1 MSSRALARIRAE
13 RARRGLGLHDF
24 IREAWPFVDP
34 VHGIFGRYTRT
45 LCWILEQVLKGRIR
59 RLIINVPPGH
69 MKSLTVSVF
78 WPAWAWLFRPE
89 IRFAFTSYRGDLA
102 LRDADRSRDLIRS
115 EFYQDLLL
123 GRPQGWRLLRAGQDT
138 KSRFANTEGGYR
150 FSSAVAG
157 IMGEGGDIVVFDD
170 PHNVEQAESDS
181 VRDEIVRKIRLA
193 LPTRVR
199 SRTGAVVVIMQRLH
213 PLDLTGVFLDEE
225 GQLWTH
231 LCLPARFELD
241 HPHPCLFDWRKTEGE
256 LLFPE
261 LFDNE
266 RILELELG
274 LTDYGTSGQ
283 LQQRPHPREGSMFKR
298 EDFKIIDAAEV
309 PKGGTIVRGWDLAAT
324 DASQVNAKRAAW
336 TVGLRLR
343 YVKRNIYIE
352 DVVRLRGSPFKVRTI
367 MKTTGDQDGRGVIID
382 FPQDPGQAGKA
393 QAEDI
398 IADFPSH
405 RIFYS
410 PESGDKEVRAEA
422 PASQVEGGRVY
433 LVRGAWN
440 GVFLDE
446 AQAFPGSTFKD
457 QIDAFSR
464 AYHRAVRQPGRPRS
478 GAIKGAA

>member
-1 MSSRALARIRAE
+1 MTSALARIRAE

-24 IREAWPFVDP
+24 IRDAWKFVDP
-34 VHGIFGRYTRT
+34 SIPAFGRYTRT
-45 LCWILEQVLKGRIR
+45 LAWILEQVLKGRIR

-78 WPAWAWLFRPE
+78 WPAWAWLMRPE
-89 IRFAFTSYRGDLA
+89 VRFAFTSYRGDLA

-115 EFYQDLLL
+115 PFYQDLLL
-123 GRPQGWRLLRAGQDT
+123 GRPKKWALLRAGQDT
-138 KSRFANTEGGYR
+138 KSRYANNQGGYR

-170 PHNVEQAESDS
+170 PHNVEQAESDN
-181 VRDEIVRKIRLA
+181 VRDETVRKIRLA

-199 SRTGAVVVIMQRLH
+199 SKTGAIVIIMQRLH

-225 GQLWTH
+225 PDLWTH
-231 LCLPARFELD
+231 VCLPSRFESD
-241 HPHPCLFDWRKTEGE
+241 HPHPCLFDWRKTDGE

-261 LFDNE
+261 LFDE
-266 RILELELG
+266 KRIEELTIG
-274 LTDYGTSGQ
+274 LTEYGEAGQ
-283 LQQRPHPREGSMFKR
+283 LQQRPHPREGGMMKR
-298 EDFKIIDAAEV
+298 DDFRMVDASDV

-324 DASQVNAKRAAW
+324 DASQTDAKRASW

-343 YVKRNIYIE
+343 YVKRKIYIE
-352 DVVRLRGSPFKVRTI
+352 DVIRFRGSPHKVRTKI
-367 MKTTGDQDGRGVIID
+367 RTAADQDGKVVIID

-398 IADFPSH
+398 AADFPRR
-405 RIFYS
+405 RIYYS
-410 PESGDKEVRAEA
+410 PESGDKTVRAEA
-422 PASQVEGGRVY
+422 PAAQVEAGNVY

-446 AQAFPGSTFKD
+446 AAAFPGSTFKD
-457 QIDAFSR
+457 QVDAFSR
-464 AYHRAVRQPGRPRS
+464 AYHRAVRQPRRPTS
-478 GAIKGAA
+478 GAIKGAT